1 MDKGVWA
8 RHQELP
14 PQMQA
19 HLPTLHMGAQGE
31 SAAATKGSSWRS
43 CVLGGKQALTLKE
56 MEYLMKSPKGQGKL
70 LPQIS
75 SSRGQRDEVQ

>member
-1 MDKGVWA
+1 
-8 RHQELP
+8 
-14 PQMQA
+14 MQA

-70 LPQIS
+70 LPQIDPCAPPFNQPS
-75 SSRGQRDEVQ
+75 KSKISQRK